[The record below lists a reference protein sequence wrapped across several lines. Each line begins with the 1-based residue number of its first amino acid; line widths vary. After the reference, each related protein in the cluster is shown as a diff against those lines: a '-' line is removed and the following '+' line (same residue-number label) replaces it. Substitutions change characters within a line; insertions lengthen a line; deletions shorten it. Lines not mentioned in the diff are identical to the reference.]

1 MALMEAIMSSLLH
14 RINKTSYRKLFGWW
28 KLEEFAKRYGIRVSA
43 SSANKDDHFDTMAI
57 LSIDDQ
63 ETAELFSEGTPDDDS
78 LLA

>member
-1 MALMEAIMSSLLH
+1 VSSLLH

-28 KLEEFAKRYGIRVSA
+28 KLEDFAKRYGIRMPV
-43 SSANKDDHFDTMAI
+43 SANKNHHFDTVAV

-63 ETAELFSEGTPDDDS
+63 ETADLFSEGTPDDEN